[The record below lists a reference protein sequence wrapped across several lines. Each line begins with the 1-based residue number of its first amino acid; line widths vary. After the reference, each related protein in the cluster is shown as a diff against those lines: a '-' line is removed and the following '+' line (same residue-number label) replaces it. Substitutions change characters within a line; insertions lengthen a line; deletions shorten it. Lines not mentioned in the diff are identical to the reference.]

1 MGFAHKACAA
11 GGLGFVAALLAGCGS
26 SGGLLSTEQA
36 GSLKSQLDQVSV
48 AVQQRQCGTVDDA
61 IAGLNRTIEG
71 FGGLNQTLVSNL
83 QQGVETVG
91 ALADQNC
98 QGIFNHTTSST
109 TSSTSLTTA
118 SSTKTTSSTSSKSS
132 TSSTSSTISSTPTS
146 TTSSATPTTTTSSS
160 TTPVTP
166 STSTSTP
173 PPTNPTGGAGV
184 GGPAGQSTSGG
195 TGGGSPTG

>member
-26 SGGLLSTEQA
+26 SGGLLSAEQA

-83 QQGVETVG
+83 QKGVETVG
-91 ALADQNC
+91 VLADQNC

-109 TSSTSLTTA
+109 TSSTSLTT
-118 SSTKTTSSTSSKSS
+118 SSTTKTTSSTSSKSS
-132 TSSTSSTISSTPTS
+132 TSSTTSTISSTPTS
-146 TTSSATPTTTTSSS
+146 TTSSTTPTTTTFSS
-160 TTPVTP
+160 TTPVTS
-166 STSTSTP
+166 STLTP
-173 PPTNPTGGAGV
+173 PPTSPTGGAGV
-184 GGPAGQSTSGG
+184 GSPAGQSTSGG